1 MNGIYNNKLL
11 KKYILSHRQTIISI
25 SEGVTIDAQQP
36 RELTIKQDLRVG
48 SAKNEENRLI
58 SGNATADD
66 DFSYYNLEK
75 FSNSSHIKLFTFV
88 NLRNSTKTPFYSCHN
103 NGNTTL
109 DVESLPSHEI
119 TFTYSVEYDKTQLTQ
134 DVMIAVVE
142 NKMTSTVANFLLHCG
157 YDSSSLSDSTLS
169 IARLRTSDT
178 AMVQDNIATN
188 NTGIN
193 VVFPSPNDY
202 LSGT

>member
-1 MNGIYNNKLL
+1 MNRIYNNKLL
-11 KKYILSHRQTIISI
+11 KNN
-25 SEGVTIDAQQP
+25 
-36 RELTIKQDLRVG
+36 IKQGLRVG
-48 SAKNEENRLI
+48 SANSEENRLT

-75 FSNSSHIKLFTFV
+75 ISNSSHIKLFTFV
-88 NLRNSTKTPFYSCHN
+88 NLSNSTQNPFYSCHN
-103 NGNTTL
+103 HGNSTL

-119 TFTYSVEYDKTQLTQ
+119 TFTYSVEYDTTHLTQ

-142 NKMTSTVANFLLHCG
+142 NRMTSTVANFLLHCG

-169 IARLRTSDT
+169 IARLRTSDA
-178 AMVQDNIATN
+178 AMVQDNIAIN
-188 NTGIN
+188 STGIIA
-193 VVFPSPNDY
+193 VFPAPNDY